1 MAINMFTPHDFV
13 SKLIG
18 RLKGK
23 KVEGLQ
29 TQYINETIEQF
40 QRLTDKKE
48 KFIPSRNLVN
58 VFKKH
63 GDEDTLTKLGAVQN
77 DDGEWIVPDNIEL
90 NDSFKPWYPMIPK
103 DLDDEHVSFR
113 ITRDGLQWE
122 KFVDPEEPTSSE
134 DSSATPIVMGM
145 FPVFAALTLFGCAAM
160 AFLGVFGAILGTV
173 LVLGSFAG
181 VALHATALW
190 RGEDWQVA
198 FGEAFKGYLVPLCVS
213 LYVMAIAFATGGVR
227 ASSQVLNLVP
237 SSVPTFARE
246 FVITL
251 VQAASTSIVLV
262 GVSLV
267 VLFLWNIINF
277 SSNGYGG
284 FFEAYRQS
292 VRSSFGVIA
301 AVFFALIVPVS
312 LAPAV
317 ILVFSCLRPV
327 MYTEASFKAR
337 AIYMHQQDR
346 IIGGL
351 GTHSEFEK
359 RKRLREKM
367 LNEAMADE
375 TPLIAI
381 CVPTGYMV
389 RKQLRNA
396 PDAGN
401 MMMQSIKDLLKHTLV
416 FGKTGVG
423 KTQTTGRNVTFQLA
437 KLAARGYPVG
447 LLALCGKGAFPADI
461 EPFLDYNIKPGIAVG
476 LLEGLTP
483 QDVALALNNQRDTDS
498 SKGDAFWQNAAAMCC
513 THLCEVAGA
522 MTKQEQLVF
531 ERFKRDID
539 DECMLVMI
547 NQANIKSKSMKIVK
561 DNPTSQQ
568 HLQNQMLIAEIEELK
583 VQTALSEQRQK
594 FASDYLAKGKQWAWT
609 FQNLVRVKTAFLNG
623 MKKVVVNGEETYKPI
638 RLMADIF
645 AFLGVNV
652 AGYPDTKFPAY
663 PDLENLNSD
672 IIAAI
677 TYWQDTWCP
686 MPDDTR
692 GSVASNVNILFDPL
706 SKATNLVDENG
717 EAWISLEKGVDIT
730 GVLKGQRIGLAL
742 KEEIYGD
749 SGRVV
754 AILLKQRVYT
764 ETKKRALYSD
774 KWDKHLEGHVNLF
787 VFMDEAHILV
797 GKEEREFASVSRSS
811 GLGFFFMAQDY
822 NSFHSSFGGNIAQ
835 TSNFLD
841 LPQSV
846 LCYECSSHATY
857 EWVEKRVGKGFMSHQ
872 DPSTFGLDYA
882 GAYEKSRTSILNM
895 EDHPTAS
902 FNKELK
908 NLGMMKVVAKALF
921 NNSDQMRDQKWNKL
935 DGTNVNSSF
944 APIHTAILA
953 GSTGTLKEDNIVSAT
968 ELNEELR
975 DSGYSRVFVLLHRAG
990 SSRIDFAEP
999 LGMPNSKMAQAKNEL
1014 IKIAEKRV
1022 EKNLERLERLTAKI
1036 NAEAELT

>member
-13 SKLIG
+13 SKFIG

-40 QRLTDKKE
+40 QRLTDKKD
-48 KFIPSRNLVN
+48 KFIPSRKLVN

-77 DDGEWIVPDNIEL
+77 DDGEWIVPDNIPL
-90 NDSFKPWYPMIPK
+90 NDSFRPWYPMIPK

-160 AFLGVFGAILGTV
+160 AFLGVIGAIVGTI

-198 FGEAFKGYLVPLCVS
+198 FGETFKGYVVPLFVS

-246 FVITL
+246 FVVTF
-251 VQAASTSIVLV
+251 VQAASTSLMLV

-267 VLFLWNIINF
+267 VLFVWNVINF
-277 SSNGYGG
+277 SSNAYGG

-292 VRSSFGVIA
+292 VRSSLGVIA

-327 MYTEASFKAR
+327 LYTEASFKAR

-367 LNEAMADE
+367 WNEAMADE
-375 TPLIAI
+375 TPLIPI

-401 MMMQSIKDLLKHTLV
+401 TMMQSIKDLLKHTLV

-423 KTQTTGRNVTFQLA
+423 KTTTTGRYIAFQFA
-437 KLAARGYPVG
+437 KLSARGYPVG
-447 LLALCGKGAFPADI
+447 MLALCGKGAFPADI
-461 EPFLDYNIKPGIAVG
+461 EDFLDYNIKPGIAVG

-483 QDVALALNNQRDTDS
+483 QDVSFALNNQRTSDS
-498 SKGDAFWQNAAAMCC
+498 SSKDSYWVNAAAMCC
-513 THLCEVAGA
+513 IHLCEVAGA
-522 MTKQEQLVF
+522 LTQQARDVAA
-531 ERFKRDID
+531 RFKRDIA
-539 DECMLVMI
+539 DETDFVMI
-547 NQANIKSKSMKIVK
+547 NNALIKSKELKMIKTPSTDADFIH
-561 DNPTSQQ
+561 NE
-568 HLQNQMLIAEIEELK
+568 MLKSEIEELK
-583 VQTALSEQRQK
+583 VQVAMSEQRQK
-594 FASDYLAKGKQWAWT
+594 FAVDYFKKGKQWAWT
-609 FQNLVRVKTAFLNG
+609 FKNLELVKTAFLNE
-623 MKKVVVNGEETYKPI
+623 MKVVTINGEPTYKPI
-638 RLMADIF
+638 RMMAEIF
-645 AFLGVNV
+645 NFLGVNV

-663 PDLENLNSD
+663 SQLSVNNSP
-672 IIAAI
+672 INKAI
-677 TYWQDTWCP
+677 SYWQNSWCP
-686 MPDDTR
+686 LPEETR
-692 GSVASNVNILFDPL
+692 GGVAGNVDQLFNPL
-706 SKATNLVDENG
+706 SNANNLVDENG
-717 EAWISLEKGVDIT
+717 EQWAMLESGVDVT

-754 AILLKQRVYT
+754 AMLLKQRVYT
-764 ETKKRALYSD
+764 EAKKRAQYGD
-774 KWDKHLEGHVNLF
+774 KWAKNMPGHVNLF
-787 VFMDEAHILV
+787 VFLDEAHILV
-797 GKEEREFASVSRSS
+797 GNEERKFASVSRSS

-822 NSFHSSFGGNIAQ
+822 NSFLSSFGGSVAE

-857 EWVEKRVGKGFMSHQ
+857 EWIEKRVGKGYMSHQ
-872 DPSTFGLDYA
+872 EPSTFGLDYA

-975 DSGYSRVFVLLHRAG
+975 DAGYSRVFALLHRAG
-990 SSRIDFAEP
+990 STRIDFAEP

-1014 IKIAEKRV
+1014 IQIAEKRV
-1022 EKNLERLERLTAKI
+1022 ASNLERLERLNAKMK
-1036 NAEAELT
+1036 AEAELT